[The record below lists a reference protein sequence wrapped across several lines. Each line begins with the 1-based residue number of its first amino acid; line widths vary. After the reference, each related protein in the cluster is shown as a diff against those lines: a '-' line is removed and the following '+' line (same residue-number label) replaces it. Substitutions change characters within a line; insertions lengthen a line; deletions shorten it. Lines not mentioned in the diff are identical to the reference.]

1 MRGSIVRRGCR
12 PAVRRGRGRRAASEE
27 PRGHAA
33 AEGRCGAAHPPG
45 KRGSSTTAGVA
56 GGLVGA
62 LVFAAF
68 APFQCESCGKIP
80 MSEFPPEVRSKAR
93 FGSLALVGG
102 ALLLLVLVVG
112 LIVYI
117 NS

>member
-1 MRGSIVRRGCR
+1 MAYAC
-12 PAVRRGRGRRAASEE
+12 P
-27 PRGHAA
+27 
-33 AEGRCGAAHPPG
+33 RCGKDI

-62 LVFAAF
+62 LIFAAI

-80 MSEFPPEVRSKAR
+80 MSELPQDVRSKAR
-93 FGSLALVGG
+93 FNSLALVGG
-102 ALLLLVLVVG
+102 AILLLVLVFA
-112 LIVYI
+112 LIVYL